1 MSKEFDALLYQLLGK
16 IQRYHRLR
24 HALAI
29 LCVCGLIALA
39 LNFLYQML
47 PRQFSLSIAGS
58 DVVSNRYY
66 LTKTLQT
73 ESLTQGIHLRIQP
86 TANISQLMAKLDR
99 HELDLAL
106 VQEADAERYPN
117 IVQIATLP
125 PEALHVLV
133 RPGIDQLT
141 DLQGRQIDLGLKHEE
156 WRKHAMALLAFAG
169 LRLDRDYLESNLSQ
183 EALMSLPAAM
193 LPDAIVTSSF
203 IPSTLAEFLIQER
216 GYRLLAFPF
225 PHIPP
230 TELDWAQASQ
240 IPAFIYGAAPAMPA
254 HPLPTAGI
262 QLHLVGHKAVD
273 AKAVY
278 ALLGTLY
285 SPAMRART
293 GLPFDEQ
300 QISSAAGY
308 PLAEGSRLFLA
319 RNTPLISKENF
330 DKLKAM
336 LGLCASI
343 ASALLVT
350 LRWFRGEPLSAS

>member
-1 MSKEFDALLYQLLGK
+1 MSKEFDALLYQVLSN
-16 IQRYHRLR
+16 IQRHHRVR
-24 HALAI
+24 HFLAI
-29 LCVCGLIALA
+29 LCVCGLVGLA

-58 DVVSNRYY
+58 DMVSNRYY

-73 ESLTQGIHLRIQP
+73 EGLAQGIHLRIQP
-86 TANISQLMAKLDR
+86 GANISQLMARLDR

-117 IVQIATLP
+117 IVQIATIP
-125 PEALHVLV
+125 PEALHLLA
-133 RPGIDQLT
+133 RPGISQLA
-141 DLQGRQIDLGLKHEE
+141 DLPGRQIDLGPKHEE
-156 WRKHAMALLAFAG
+156 WRKHAIELLAFAG

-183 EALMSLPAAM
+183 EALMTLPASM
-193 LPDAIVTSSF
+193 LPDAIVTTSF

-216 GYRLLAFPF
+216 GYLLLDFPF
-225 PHIPP
+225 PHTPP
-230 TELDWAQASQ
+230 SHLDWARASQ
-240 IPAFIYGAAPAMPA
+240 IPAFVYGAAPAIPTQ
-254 HPLPTAGI
+254 PLPTVGI
-262 QLHLVGHKAVD
+262 HLHLVGHKAVD

-278 ALLGTLY
+278 ALLHTLY

-293 GLPFDEQ
+293 GLPFDER
-300 QISSAAGY
+300 QISSSAGY

-330 DKLKAM
+330 EKLKAM

-343 ASALLVT
+343 ASAILVT

>member
-1 MSKEFDALLYQLLGK
+1 MSKEFNALLYQLLGK
-16 IQRYHRLR
+16 LQRYHRLR

-29 LCVCGLIALA
+29 LCVCGLIGLA

-58 DVVSNRYY
+58 DVVSNRYD
-66 LTKTLQT
+66 LTKALQT
-73 ESLTQGIHLRIQP
+73 ESLNQGIYLRIQP
-86 TANISQLMAKLDR
+86 TADITELMARLDR

-133 RPGIDQLT
+133 RPGIGQLT
-141 DLQGRQIDLGLKHEE
+141 DLQGRQINLGLKHEE
-156 WRKHAMALLAFAG
+156 WHQHAMALLAFAG
-169 LRLDRDYLESNLSQ
+169 LRLDRDYLEANLSQ
-183 EALMSLPAAM
+183 EALMSLPASM

-203 IPSTLAEFLIQER
+203 IPSTLAEFLIQQR
-216 GYRLLAFPF
+216 GYRLLDFPF
-225 PHIPP
+225 PHTPP
-230 TELDWAQASQ
+230 TQLGWARASQ
-240 IPAFIYGAAPAMPA
+240 IPAFVYGAAPAMPP

-262 QLHLVGHKAVD
+262 HLHLVGHKAVD

-278 ALLGTLY
+278 ALLDTLY

-308 PLAEGSRLFLA
+308 PLAEGSRRFLS
-319 RNTPLISKENF
+319 RNTPLISTENF
-330 DKLKAM
+330 EKLKSM

-343 ASALLVT
+343 VSALLVA